1 MSKELDMEFLRA
13 DRQFDE
19 RTQPSGEYA
28 RGVQDGY
35 ALALKHIRNQV
46 DRLEEAHVG

>member
-1 MSKELDMEFLRA
+1 MMNEEDA
-13 DRQFDE
+13 V
-19 RTQPSGEYA
+19 TGGEYA

-46 DRLEEAHVG
+46 DRLEEYQNDRA